1 LSYISE
7 QTPIKEIYFSANVRE
22 EINVKVR
29 TREIL

>member
-1 LSYISE
+1 M
-7 QTPIKEIYFSANVRE
+7 KEIYFSANVRE